1 MCASPDPPPAGGPG
15 GRGLACPRE
24 AAYGSPGAW
33 RHQGK
38 PLTQT
43 DSGGSWGSAF
53 EPWKPRVLGPLF
65 GETEFREGTIA
76 SHDAWLWAGGGLW
89 PQLRSCS
96 PPHNPSVEPKLP
108 PARPWCSHLEM
119 SIWAP
124 NGGSDRREGR
134 KQSGPVEGFV
144 VQFPAP
150 QWALLSPP
158 CPSSDRVPT
167 TIGHVRRADPPG
179 SPPHPPAPPG
189 RGLTGCLILP
199 GPAQ

>member
-1 MCASPDPPPAGGPG
+1 MCASPDPPPARGPG
-15 GRGLACPRE
+15 SRGLACPRE

-43 DSGGSWGSAF
+43 DSEGSGRSAF

-65 GETEFREGTIA
+65 GETEFREGAIA
-76 SHDAWLWAGGGLW
+76 AHSAWLWRLEENRGPSFALVAHD
-89 PQLRSCS
+89 
-96 PPHNPSVEPKLP
+96 PPVEPKLP
-108 PARPWCSHLEM
+108 PAGSWCSHLDM

-124 NGGSDRREGR
+124 NRGSDRREVR

-158 CPSSDRVPT
+158 CPSSDGVPAT
-167 TIGHVRRADPPG
+167 NGYVRRADPPG
-179 SPPHPPAPPG
+179 PPPHPPAPPG
-189 RGLTGCLILP
+189 RGLAGCLLLP
-199 GPAQ
+199 GPAH